1 MFVGIWLGAHD
12 PLDAHAAT
20 RPYEGGESP
29 APRLVESRGSP
40 GSLTAVSPS
49 RRRSWLERA
58 LAGLV
63 LAGLVLAAWRF
74 AQQGYLPQPFYYRV
88 SESLMDLY
96 TPALW
101 ANHADAYSRWHSLYP
116 PLSFV
121 FLHLTSLNRCYGV
134 NDLAGRNCDW
144 LARLALFAIFL
155 GNLALVY
162 RNYRLSDPATAVP
175 RTIAMGLGLPMLYAL
190 ERGNLLIPCFTCF
203 VLGYGDLIRRRWIRC
218 LALAAAMNFKPY
230 LVFVVV
236 PLIIKRRWAQVAACG
251 LMGGAIYVATALWYG
266 SGWPLQIIANET
278 SYAGAPSKSWFSD
291 LYFAT
296 SYWPLIHVL
305 RAFPPGLRLGS
316 APVEAV
322 WSAVL
327 TGALRATQLAALAC
341 LVLALFRPA
350 GARVRRLAALSVAV
364 SITAFT
370 TGSAGY
376 AQIFLFFLVFY
387 EPWCG
392 PTRIGVLIAA
402 YLLCM
407 PIDYVILP
415 VVHQGAFS
423 WLGGRQVT
431 AAAGVSIGQLAR
443 PALLLIIQ
451 MGLVVL
457 NLEDVLRPAEGMRRR
472 HDDGLTCSAPAAGLS
487 GG

>member
-1 MFVGIWLGAHD
+1 MSEGTWLGPHD
-12 PLDAHAAT
+12 SLGAHAAT
-20 RPYEGGESP
+20 QPLESRDTP
-29 APRLVESRGSP
+29 APRLVESTVSP
-40 GSLTAVSPS
+40 GPLASVSPS
-49 RRRSWLERA
+49 MRQSWLEMG
-58 LAGLV
+58 LAGVV
-63 LAGLVLAAWRF
+63 LAGLMLAAWRF
-74 AQQGYLPQPFYYRV
+74 VQQGYLPQPFYYRV

-101 ANHADAYSRWHSLYP
+101 ANHGDAYERWRSLYP

-121 FLHLTSLNRCYGV
+121 FLRLISLGRCYGV
-134 NDLAGRNCDW
+134 DDLGGRSCDW
-144 LARLALFAIFL
+144 LARLALFAVFL

-162 RNYRLSDPATAVP
+162 RSYRLSDPRTAAP

-203 VLGYGDLIRRRWIRC
+203 VLGYGDLIRRRWIRW

-236 PLIIKRRWAQVAACG
+236 PMIIKRRWAQVAACG
-251 LMGGAIYVATALWYG
+251 VLGGAIYMATALWYG
-266 SGWPLQIIANET
+266 SGWPLQIIGSET
-278 SYAGAPSKSWFSD
+278 SYAAAPSKSYFSD

-305 RAFPPGLRLGS
+305 HAFPPGLRLAS
-316 APVEAV
+316 APVAQA
-322 WSAVL
+322 WSVVL

-341 LVLALFRPA
+341 LVLALYRPA
-350 GARVRRLAALSVAV
+350 GAKVRRLAALSVAV

-387 EPWCG
+387 EPWRG
-392 PTRIGVLIAA
+392 PTRITILFAA

-407 PIDYVILP
+407 PIDHVILP
-415 VVHQGAFS
+415 VVRQGAYS

-431 AAAGVSIGQLAR
+431 AAAGVSIGQLLR
-443 PALLLIIQ
+443 PGLLLVVQ

-457 NLEDVLRPAEGMRRR
+457 NLEDVRRAR
-472 HDDGLTCSAPAAGLS
+472 QGHDDGLTCPPSAAGLS